1 MEEIMLRK
9 FIVAIVAAIAM
20 GGVALAQNVTPPS
33 ATPAPAYLIAH
44 VQVTD
49 PEGWK
54 QYLAALPSTL
64 APYHVKV
71 LARAPGIAVDASTPP
86 PGSTAIL
93 AFNTMDDLKAW
104 WNSPAYQAIIP
115 LREKSAKTIVY
126 AVPGLPPAP

>member
-44 VQVTD
+44 VQVSD

-54 QYLAALPSTL
+54 QYLAALPSL
-64 APYHVKV
+64 S
-71 LARAPGIAVDASTPP
+71 R
-86 PGSTAIL
+86 
-93 AFNTMDDLKAW
+93 
-104 WNSPAYQAIIP
+104 
-115 LREKSAKTIVY
+115 
-126 AVPGLPPAP
+126 